1 MASQFLEPD
10 HKANLKFVDMIP
22 EQPVQKAENIVVV
35 TAISISEDHN
45 ILTWL

>member
-22 EQPVQKAENIVVV
+22 EQQQAENIVVV
-35 TAISISEDHN
+35 TAINISEDHN